1 MSQNNTISFQVDS
14 EAKKSLKLWCI
25 TNNYQDIT
33 KFVRGLIQEKTGID
47 VKPKVWKS
55 VKQ

>member
-25 TNNYQDIT
+25 TNNHKDVT
-33 KFVRGLIQEKTGID
+33 SFVRGLIFEKTQID
-47 VKPKVWKS
+47 VKPRIWKS

>member
-14 EAKKSLKLWCI
+14 EAKKTLKLWCI
-25 TNNYQDIT
+25 TNNYSDMT
-33 KFVRGLIQEKTGID
+33 SFVRSLILEKTQID
-47 VKPKVWKS
+47 VKPRVWKS